1 MEMGRL
7 SRWQIGAEAF
17 ERWIAGNSFR
27 YVGVLLRA
35 TRHTGPRSDK
45 LLRKHGI
52 EFIVRTIMQP
62 LLFVFVFAY
71 VFPKI
76 GQGIGGAAGQQSFSS
91 LLVPGV
97 VAIAC
102 IFQGIQAVAL
112 PLVQEFSVSREIEDR
127 VMAPLPVWAV
137 AVGKLVAGAL
147 QGLVAAAIVFPLAAI
162 IPATPVH
169 LNVQWL
175 RLVTLL
181 PMACVV
187 GAALGLVFASW
198 CTRLLVGFLSRS
210 NNQAFLD
217 LSLNLRV
224 LAFTGG
230 AAALTALLFGLVP
243 ALRGTS
249 VEPQIAM
256 KENARGLQTS
266 SLGGRSR
273 FSLGK
278 LLVMAQVA
286 LSLMLLAGAR

>member
-1 MEMGRL
+1 MIRGETLPKVETPHSTPM
-7 SRWQIGAEAF
+7 IAFGALML
-17 ERWIAGNSFR
+17 RDFR
-27 YVGVLLRA
+27 V
-35 TRHTGPRSDK
+35 
-45 LLRKHGI
+45 LRKHSI
-52 EFIVRTIMQP
+52 EFVVRTIMQP

-147 QGLVAAAIVFPLAAI
+147 QGLIAAAIVFPLAAI

-175 RLVTLL
+175 RLITLL
-181 PMACVV
+181 PMACVT
-187 GAALGLVFASW
+187 GAALGLVIGTKVAPRQVPLIFGIVVIPITFLGATDYPWAKLTAIPWLKALVLLNPLVYMSEAMRVSLTPLIPHMPLW
-198 CTRLLVGFLSRS
+198 AIYGGLLVFGIGLSAIGIQGFR
-210 NNQAFLD
+210 N
-217 LSLNLRV
+217 RV
-224 LAFTGG
+224 L
-230 AAALTALLFGLVP
+230 
-243 ALRGTS
+243 S
-249 VEPQIAM
+249 
-256 KENARGLQTS
+256 
-266 SLGGRSR
+266 
-273 FSLGK
+273 
-278 LLVMAQVA
+278 
-286 LSLMLLAGAR
+286 